1 LNETV
6 VRKRYEAIGNL
17 QPTLVSIRHLVYR
30 LGVNNSFGSQED
42 IDGNIM
48 ANYRDKKWL
57 SYLGVTVDRNKPKE
71 ALQSVEDTL
80 DQFKYTGCYVHGT
93 TGTALVGIAKSEG
106 RIARS
111 NVDLKINGARHDF
124 AAGVYCFKGE
134 FQRALSF
141 AIDRCWPIFGEETQ
155 SFTAMQNPAVALF
168 HKPRQFNRQQKN
180 ELIIVSA
187 KNIHSTMNI

>member
-1 LNETV
+1 MKPLEIFNLPSFLFDTSYTGLESTILSV
-6 VRKRYEAIGNL
+6 V
-17 QPTLVSIRHLVYR
+17 
-30 LGVNNSFGSQED
+30 
-42 IDGNIM
+42 
-48 ANYRDKKWL
+48 KKIL
-57 SYLGVTVDRNKPKE
+57 NKPKE